1 MSMNSIQY
9 KSEITFFWKKKM
21 KWNSLLLK
29 LIAFD
34 FFSSFICV
42 QVSDLGKPRLSS
54 EIAAK
59 VQITVTNVND
69 CPPVFTQNEYN
80 VTLLLPTYQN
90 VAVLQVNATDRDENG
105 NSSSSLRYEIIE
117 DSNKDGVFTI
127 NSHSGVIT
135 TR

>member
-1 MSMNSIQY
+1 M
-9 KSEITFFWKKKM
+9 FFFVE
-21 KWNSLLLK
+21 L
-29 LIAFD
+29 
-34 FFSSFICV
+34 

-59 VQITVTNVND
+59 VQITVTDVND
-69 CPPVFTQNEYN
+69 CPPIFTQPEYN

-105 NSSSSLRYEIIE
+105 TSGANTTLRYEIVE
-117 DSNKDGVFTI
+117 DSNKDGVFAI
-127 NSHSGVIT
+127 NSHSGIIT